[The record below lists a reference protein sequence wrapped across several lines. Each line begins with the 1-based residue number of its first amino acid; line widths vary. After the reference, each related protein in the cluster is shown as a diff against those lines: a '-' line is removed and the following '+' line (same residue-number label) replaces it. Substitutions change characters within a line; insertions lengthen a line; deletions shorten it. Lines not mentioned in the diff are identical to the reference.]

1 MPMFQSRNNSDLPGR
16 CFLLNS
22 FRSSINTP
30 IKKRPACMRLPPF
43 ARTALTLRLPDI
55 ASSRNP
61 HFAERPIKAGGS
73 APTRGFPRA
82 RLPDGMTATWPE
94 DA

>member
-1 MPMFQSRNNSDLPGR
+1 MFQSRNNSDLPGR

-22 FRSSINTP
+22 FRYSINTP

-43 ARTALTLRLPDI
+43 ARTALTLGLPDI

-61 HFAERPIKAGGS
+61 HFAVRLIKAIGNARMG
-73 APTRGFPRA
+73 AFPRA
-82 RLPDGMTATWPE
+82 RLPDGMTATWPD
-94 DA
+94 DAS